1 MKKYGE
7 YLEESLALQAK
18 AEPKSAAAKEAR
30 KMGLSYMGFGRYAD
44 KEGKLSYVVHDDR
57 LVPYK
62 SEDDVDSMYY
72 KAFDSMHH
80 KAYMAKESEPVTK
93 KKNISPTAKGQPAKP
108 GKAELLKKDAEFYSN
123 VNSKRSKEDTKI
135 LKDLYKDANAV
146 DKELFKFY
154 QPNMFD
160 EAELQAIDDYTSN
173 GYTEINRYL
182 YKGHDDGVSPEQ
194 DQNINQTIETL
205 DSAFEETQT
214 PFPYTVY
221 SGLSSRYSADK
232 FKLGGEYIFRGYV
245 STSLDFNTAIGGFAD
260 VGASDQ
266 PVVLQVELKKGQKA
280 IYVDAISS
288 NAGERETLLPRG
300 SKIKVISGPHVLDS
314 MLFTD
319 AYGTSTIALFHCI
332 VVEDS

>member
-1 MKKYGE
+1 LKKFGE
-7 YLEESLALQAK
+7 YLDESLALQAK
-18 AEPKSAAAKEAR
+18 AEPKSAASKEAR
-30 KMGLSYMGFGRYAD
+30 KMGLTYMGFGRYAD
-44 KEGKLSYVVHDDR
+44 RKGKLAYLVHDDR

-62 SEDDVDSMYY
+62 SEQDVDDMHY
-72 KAFDSMHH
+72 KAYT
-80 KAYMAKESEPVTK
+80 AQESQPVVI
-93 KKNISPTAKGQPAKP
+93 KKNISPTAKGQPAQP
-108 GKAELLKKDAEFYSN
+108 SKADLLRKDADFYTG

-160 EAELQAIDDYTSN
+160 ETELQAIEDYTGD
-173 GYTEINRYL
+173 GYADINRYL
-182 YKGHDDGVSPEQ
+182 YKGHDEGATQEQ
-194 DQNINQTIETL
+194 DDYINRTIETL

-232 FKLGGEYIFRGYV
+232 FQLGGEYVFRGYV

-260 VGASDQ
+260 VGDKDQ

-280 IYVDAISS
+280 IYLDAVSANS
-288 NAGERETLLPRG
+288 GERETLLPRG
-300 SKIKVISGPHVLDS
+300 SRIKVISGPHVLDS
-314 MLFTD
+314 NLFTD
-319 AYGTSTIALFHCI
+319 AYGTSSIALFHCSVI
-332 VVEDS
+332 EDQ

>member
-30 KMGLSYMGFGRYAD
+30 KMGLTYMGFGRYAD
-44 KEGKLSYVVHDDR
+44 TKGKLAYVVHDDR

-160 EAELQAIDDYTSN
+160 EAELQAIDDYTSS
-173 GYTEINRYL
+173 GYAEINRYL
-182 YKGHDDGVSPEQ
+182 YKGHDDGVSPQQ
-194 DQNINQTIETL
+194 DEIINQTIETL
-205 DSAFEETQT
+205 DSAFEETQI

-232 FKLGGEYIFRGYV
+232 FQLGGEYIFRGYV

-260 VGASDQ
+260 VGGSDQ

-280 IYVDAISS
+280 IYVDAVS
-288 NAGERETLLPRG
+288 AHEGERETLLPRG

-319 AYGTSTIALFHCI
+319 AYGTSTIALFHCT

>member
-30 KMGLSYMGFGRYAD
+30 KMGLTYMGFGRYAD
-44 KEGKLSYVVHDDR
+44 TKGKLAYVVHDDR

>member
-1 MKKYGE
+1 MKKFGE
-7 YLEESLALQAK
+7 YLEENLALHIK
-18 AEPKSAAAKEAR
+18 TEPKTAAAKEAR
-30 KMGLSYMGFGRYAD
+30 KMGLTYMGFGRYAD
-44 KEGKLSYVVHDDR
+44 RKGKLAYLVHDDR

-62 SEDDVDSMYY
+62 SEEDVDDMYY
-72 KAFDSMHH
+72 KAYT
-80 KAYMAKESEPVTK
+80 AQQNEPLTK
-93 KKNISPTAKGQPAKP
+93 KKNISPTTKGQSTQQS
-108 GKAELLKKDAEFYSN
+108 KAELLKKDVDFYNN
-123 VNSKRSKEDTKI
+123 VNSKRSKEDIKI
-135 LKDLYKDANAV
+135 LKDLYKNADAV

-160 EAELQAIDDYTSN
+160 EAELQAIAKYTAD

-182 YKGHDDGVSPEQ
+182 YKGHDDGVSQEQ
-194 DQNINQTIETL
+194 DEYLNQTIESL

-260 VGASDQ
+260 VGDSDQ

-280 IYVDAISS
+280 IYVDAVSV

-300 SKIKVISGPHVLDS
+300 SKIKVISGPHILDS
-314 MLFTD
+314 NLFTD
-319 AYGTSTIALFHCI
+319 AYGTSTIALFHCQLVQDI
-332 VVEDS
+332 

>member
-1 MKKYGE
+1 MKKFGE
-7 YLEESLALQAK
+7 YIDESLALQAK

-30 KMGLSYMGFGRYAD
+30 KMGLSYMGFGRYSD
-44 KEGKLSYVVHDDR
+44 RKGKLAYVVHDDR

-62 SEDDVDSMYY
+62 SEDDVDSMHY
-72 KAFDSMHH
+72 KAYT
-80 KAYMAKESEPVTK
+80 AQESEPVTK
-93 KKNISPTAKGQPAKP
+93 KKNITPTAKGQPAKP
-108 GKAELLKKDAEFYSN
+108 SKAELLKKDAEFYSN
-123 VNSKRSKEDTKI
+123 VNSKRSKEDAKI

-160 EAELQAIDDYTSN
+160 EAELQAIEDYTGN
-173 GYTEINRYL
+173 GYAEINRYL
-182 YKGHDDGVSPEQ
+182 YKGHDDGVSPQQ
-194 DQNINQTIETL
+194 DEIINRTIETL

-221 SGLSSRYSADK
+221 SGLSSRYRADK
-232 FKLGGEYIFRGYV
+232 FQLGGEYIFRGYV

-280 IYVDAISS
+280 IYVDAVSS

>member
-44 KEGKLSYVVHDDR
+44 RKGKLAYVVHDDR

-62 SEDDVDSMYY
+62 SEDDVDSMHY
-72 KAFDSMHH
+72 KAYT
-80 KAYMAKESEPVTK
+80 AQESEPLTK

-108 GKAELLKKDAEFYSN
+108 SKAELLKKDAEFYSS

-154 QPNMFD
+154 QRNMFD
-160 EAELQAIDDYTSN
+160 ETELQAIENYTGD
-173 GYTEINRYL
+173 GYAEINRYL

-194 DQNINQTIETL
+194 DEIINRTIETL

-221 SGLSSRYSADK
+221 SGLSSRYKADK

-260 VGASDQ
+260 VGDSDQ

-280 IYVDAISS
+280 IYVDAVSV

-319 AYGTSTIALFHCI
+319 AYGTSTIALFHCT

>member
-7 YLEESLALQAK
+7 YIDESLALQAK
-18 AEPKSAAAKEAR
+18 SEPKSAAAKEAR

-44 KEGKLSYVVHDDR
+44 RKGKLAYVVHDDR

-62 SEDDVDSMYY
+62 SEDDVDSMHY
-72 KAFDSMHH
+72 KAYT
-80 KAYMAKESEPVTK
+80 AQESEPVTK
-93 KKNISPTAKGQPAKP
+93 KKNITPTTKGQPAKP
-108 GKAELLKKDAEFYSN
+108 SKAELLKKDAEFYSN
-123 VNSKRSKEDTKI
+123 VNSKRSKEDAKI

-160 EAELQAIDDYTSN
+160 EAELQAIDDYTSS
-173 GYTEINRYL
+173 GYAEINRYL
-182 YKGHDDGVSPEQ
+182 YTGHDDGVLPEQ
-194 DQNINQTIETL
+194 DEIINRTIETL

-280 IYVDAISS
+280 IYVDAVS
-288 NAGERETLLPRG
+288 AHEGERETLLPRG

-319 AYGTSTIALFHCI
+319 AWGSSTIALFHCT

>member
-44 KEGKLSYVVHDDR
+44 RKGKLAYLVHDDR

-62 SEDDVDSMYY
+62 SEDDVDSMHY
-72 KAFDSMHH
+72 KAYT
-80 KAYMAKESEPVTK
+80 AQQSEPLTK

-108 GKAELLKKDAEFYSN
+108 SKAELLKKDADFYN
-123 VNSKRSKEDTKI
+123 TVNSKRSKEDAKI
-135 LKDLYKDANAV
+135 LKDLYKDANTV

-154 QPNMFD
+154 KSNMFD
-160 EAELQAIDDYTSN
+160 DTELKAIQDYTGD
-173 GYTEINRYL
+173 GYAEINRYL
-182 YKGHDDGVSPEQ
+182 YKGHDDGVTPEQ
-194 DQNINQTIETL
+194 DQYLNQTIETL

-232 FKLGGEYIFRGYV
+232 FQLGGEYIFRGYV

-260 VGASDQ
+260 VGDSDQ
-266 PVVLQVELKKGQKA
+266 PVVLQVELLKGQKA
-280 IYVDAISS
+280 IYLDAVSVNS
-288 NAGERETLLPRG
+288 GERETLLPRG
-300 SKIKVISGPHVLDS
+300 SKVKVISGPHVLDS
-314 MLFTD
+314 NLFTD
-319 AYGTSTIALFHCI
+319 AYGTSTIALFHCRL
-332 VVEDS
+332 VEDS

>member
-7 YLEESLALQAK
+7 YLEENLALQAK

-44 KEGKLSYVVHDDR
+44 RKGKLAYLVHNDR

-62 SEDDVDSMYY
+62 SEDDVDSMHY
-72 KAFDSMHH
+72 KAYT
-80 KAYMAKESEPVTK
+80 AQESEPLTK

-108 GKAELLKKDAEFYSN
+108 SKSELLKKDADFYSN
-123 VNSKRSKEDTKI
+123 VNSKRSKEDAKI

-160 EAELQAIDDYTSN
+160 EAELQAIENYTGD
-173 GYTEINRYL
+173 GYAEINRYL

-194 DQNINQTIETL
+194 DEIINRTIETL

-221 SGLSSRYSADK
+221 SGLSSRYRADK
-232 FKLGGEYIFRGYV
+232 FHLGGEYIFRGYV

-260 VGASDQ
+260 VGDSDQ

-280 IYVDAISS
+280 IYVDAVSA

-319 AYGTSTIALFHCI
+319 AYGTSTIALFHCT

>member
-1 MKKYGE
+1 MKKFGK

-18 AEPKSAAAKEAR
+18 AEPKSAASKEAR

-44 KEGKLSYVVHDDR
+44 RKGKLAYLVHDDR

-62 SEDDVDSMYY
+62 SEDDVDSMHY
-72 KAFDSMHH
+72 KAYT
-80 KAYMAKESEPVTK
+80 AQESEPLTK
-93 KKNISPTAKGQPAKP
+93 KKNINPTAKGQPAKP
-108 GKAELLKKDAEFYSN
+108 SKAELLKKDADFYN
-123 VNSKRSKEDTKI
+123 KVNSKRSKEDAKT

-154 QPNMFD
+154 QRNMFD
-160 EAELQAIDDYTSN
+160 EAELQAIENYTGD
-173 GYTEINRYL
+173 GYAEINRYL

-194 DQNINQTIETL
+194 DKIINRTIETL

-221 SGLSSRYSADK
+221 SGLSSRYKADK
-232 FKLGGEYIFRGYV
+232 FQLGGEYIFRGYV

-260 VGASDQ
+260 VGDSDQ

-280 IYVDAISS
+280 IYVDAVSV
-288 NAGERETLLPRG
+288 NQGERETLLPRG

-319 AYGTSTIALFHCI
+319 AYGTSTIALFHCT

>member
-44 KEGKLSYVVHDDR
+44 TKGKLAYVVHDDR

-62 SEDDVDSMYY
+62 SEDDVDSMHY
-72 KAFDSMHH
+72 KAYT
-80 KAYMAKESEPVTK
+80 AQQSEPLTK
-93 KKNISPTAKGQPAKP
+93 KKNISPAAKGQPAKP
-108 GKAELLKKDAEFYSN
+108 SKVELLKKDAEFYSN
-123 VNSKRSKEDTKI
+123 VNSKRSKEDAKI

-154 QPNMFD
+154 QRNMFD
-160 EAELQAIDDYTSN
+160 EAELQAIENYTGD
-173 GYTEINRYL
+173 GYAEINRYL

-194 DQNINQTIETL
+194 DEIINRTIETL

-214 PFPYTVY
+214 PFAYTVY

-280 IYVDAISS
+280 IYVDAVS
-288 NAGERETLLPRG
+288 AHEGERETLLPRG

-319 AYGTSTIALFHCI
+319 AYGTSTIALFHCT

>member
-30 KMGLSYMGFGRYAD
+30 KMGLTYMGFGRYAD
-44 KEGKLSYVVHDDR
+44 RKGKLSYLVHDDR

-62 SEDDVDSMYY
+62 SEDDVDSMHY
-72 KAFDSMHH
+72 KSYTAQQ
-80 KAYMAKESEPVTK
+80 SEPLTK
-93 KKNISPTAKGQPAKP
+93 KKNISPTAKGKPANP
-108 GKAELLKKDAEFYSN
+108 SKAELLKKDAEFYSN
-123 VNSKRSKEDTKI
+123 VNSKRSKEDAKI
-135 LKDLYKDANAV
+135 LKDLYKDADAV

-160 EAELQAIDDYTSN
+160 DTELQAIEEYTAN
-173 GYTEINRYL
+173 GYAQINRYL
-182 YKGHDDGVSPEQ
+182 YKGHDEGVSTEQ
-194 DQNINQTIETL
+194 DENLNQTIESL
-205 DSAFEETQT
+205 DSAFEETKT

-280 IYVDAISS
+280 IYLDAVSANS
-288 NAGERETLLPRG
+288 GERETLLPRG

-314 MLFTD
+314 NLFTD
-319 AYGTSTIALFHCI
+319 AYGTSTIALFHCT
-332 VVEDS
+332 VVQDS

>member
-18 AEPKSAAAKEAR
+18 AEPKSAASKEAR

-44 KEGKLSYVVHDDR
+44 RKGKLAYVVHDDR

-62 SEDDVDSMYY
+62 SEEDVDNMHY
-72 KAFDSMHH
+72 KAYT
-80 KAYMAKESEPVTK
+80 AQQSEPLTK

-108 GKAELLKKDAEFYSN
+108 SKAELLKKDADFYN
-123 VNSKRSKEDTKI
+123 KVNSKRSKEDAKT

-154 QPNMFD
+154 QRNMFD
-160 EAELQAIDDYTSN
+160 EAELQAIENYTGD
-173 GYTEINRYL
+173 GYAEINRYL

-194 DQNINQTIETL
+194 DEIINRTIETL

-221 SGLSSRYSADK
+221 SGLSSRYKADK
-232 FKLGGEYIFRGYV
+232 FQLGGEYIFRGYV

-260 VGASDQ
+260 VGDSDQ

-280 IYVDAISS
+280 IYVDAVSV
-288 NAGERETLLPRG
+288 NQGERETLLPRG

-319 AYGTSTIALFHCI
+319 AYGTSTIALFHCT

>member
-7 YLEESLALQAK
+7 YIEESLALQAK

-30 KMGLSYMGFGRYAD
+30 KMGLTYMGFGRYAD
-44 KEGKLSYVVHDDR
+44 KKGKLAYVVHDDR

-62 SEDDVDSMYY
+62 SEDDVDSMHY
-72 KAFDSMHH
+72 KAYT
-80 KAYMAKESEPVTK
+80 AQESEPLAK
-93 KKNISPTAKGQPAKP
+93 KKNISPAAKGQPAKP
-108 GKAELLKKDAEFYSN
+108 SKAELLKKDADFYSN
-123 VNSKRSKEDTKI
+123 VNSKRSKEDAKI

-194 DQNINQTIETL
+194 DEIINRTIETL

-232 FKLGGEYIFRGYV
+232 FQLGGEYIFRGYV

-280 IYVDAISS
+280 IYVDAVS
-288 NAGERETLLPRG
+288 AHEGERETLLPRG

-319 AYGTSTIALFHCI
+319 AWGSSTIALFHCT

>member
-1 MKKYGE
+1 MKKFGE

-30 KMGLSYMGFGRYAD
+30 KMGLTYMGFGRYAD
-44 KEGKLSYVVHDDR
+44 RKGKLAYLVHDDR

-62 SEDDVDSMYY
+62 SEDDVDSMHY
-72 KAFDSMHH
+72 KAYTT
-80 KAYMAKESEPVTK
+80 KQSEPITK
-93 KKNISPTAKGQPAKP
+93 KKNISPTAKGQPAQP
-108 GKAELLKKDAEFYSN
+108 SKAELLKKDAEFYSN
-123 VNSKRSKEDTKI
+123 VNSKRSKEDAKI

-160 EAELQAIDDYTSN
+160 DTELQAIEEYTAN
-173 GYTEINRYL
+173 GYAEINRYL
-182 YKGHDDGVSPEQ
+182 YKGHDEGVSPEQ

-205 DSAFEETQT
+205 DSAFEESQT
-214 PFPYTVY
+214 PFSYTVY

-232 FKLGGEYIFRGYV
+232 FQLGGEYIFRGYV

-280 IYVDAISS
+280 IYLDAVSANS
-288 NAGERETLLPRG
+288 GERETLLPRG

-314 MLFTD
+314 NLFTD
-319 AYGTSTIALFHCI
+319 AWGTSTIALFHCT
-332 VVEDS
+332 VTEDS